1 MGAHSHS
8 TLLRA
13 LEANLHKV
21 MVGKPLVV
29 RRALVPLLCGG
40 HLLVEDVPGVGK
52 TTLARALARSIRGDF
67 RRIQFT
73 PDLLPLDLTGSSV
86 FDQREQ
92 VFTFHPGPVFTNILL
107 ADEVNRATPRTQS
120 ALLESMEERQ
130 VTVDGATRPLP
141 TVFLVIATQN
151 PVGQAGTFELPETQL
166 DRFLIRLRVGYPS
179 EQDEVAIFDRQA
191 KQHPL
196 ASLEPVLDLE
206 QVEGLR
212 GLVREVHLDEAL
224 KGYAVRLVRASRE
237 HPEVSLG
244 ASPRGTLALLRASQA
259 WAFLS
264 GRAYATPDDVKAMAP
279 CVLGHRVLVTP
290 QANLRGRTG
299 DLVVE
304 ELLQRIPVPIG
315 AGQPR
320 AGKQESAG
328 TRIGGPVSAAPGR
341 GPRGTAIEAGGHD
354 EFLSRPRDSEAPI
367 R

>member
-141 TVFLVIATQN
+141 SVFLVIATQN

-166 DRFLIRLRVGYPS
+166 DRFLLRLRVGYPS
-179 EQDEVAIFDRQA
+179 EADEIAIFDRQA
-191 KQHPL
+191 KAQPL

-206 QVEGLR
+206 QVDGLR
-212 GLVREVHLDEAL
+212 AMVREVYLDEAL
-224 KGYAVRLVRASRE
+224 KGYAVRLVRATRE

-259 WAFLS
+259 WAYLE
-264 GRAYATPDDVKAMAP
+264 GRVYATPDDVKAMAP

-290 QANLRGRTG
+290 QANLRGRSG
-299 DLVVE
+299 DLIVD
-304 ELLQRIPVPIG
+304 ELLQRVPVPIG

-320 AGKQESAG
+320 AGQ
-328 TRIGGPVSAAPGR
+328 RIGGAPVVGSPVQA
-341 GPRGTAIEAGGHD
+341 GPHS
-354 EFLSRPRDSEAPI
+354 EFLSPPRDSEAP
-367 R
+367 RR

>member
-13 LEANLHKV
+13 LEANLHRV

-29 RRALVPLLCGG
+29 RRALIPLLCGG
-40 HLLVEDVPGVGK
+40 HLLIEDVPGVGK

-86 FDQREQ
+86 FNQREQ

-130 VTVDGATRPLP
+130 VTVDGTTRPLP
-141 TVFLVIATQN
+141 NVFLVIATQN

-191 KQHPL
+191 QRHPL
-196 ASLEPVLDLE
+196 ATLEPVLDLE

-212 GLVREVHLDEAL
+212 AMVREVHLDEAL
-224 KGYAVRLVRASRE
+224 KAYAVRLVRASRE
-237 HPEVSLG
+237 HGEVSLG

-315 AGQPR
+315 AGEPPR
-320 AGKQESAG
+320 AGRNAG
-328 TRIGGPVSAAPGR
+328 ARVGGAPAGRGQAPVS
-341 GPRGTAIEAGGHD
+341 HD
-354 EFLSRPRDSEAPI
+354 EFLSRPRDSEGPVGSPI

>member
-8 TLLRA
+8 TLLRG

-29 RRALVPLLCGG
+29 RRSLVPLLCGG
-40 HLLVEDVPGVGK
+40 HLLIEDVPGVGK
-52 TTLARALARSIRGDF
+52 TTLARALARSIRADF

-130 VTVDGATRPLP
+130 VTVDGTTRPLP
-141 TVFLVIATQN
+141 GVFLVIATQN

-166 DRFLIRLRVGYPS
+166 DRFLLRLRVGYPS
-179 EQDEVAIFDRQA
+179 EADEVAIFDRQA
-191 KQHPL
+191 HRHPL
-196 ASLEPVLDLE
+196 AALEPVLDLE
-206 QVEGLR
+206 QIEGLR
-212 GLVREVHLDEAL
+212 AGVRQVHLDEGVKA
-224 KGYAVRLVRASRE
+224 YAVRLVRASRE

-244 ASPRGTLALLRASQA
+244 ASPRGTLALLRSSQA
-259 WAFLS
+259 WAFLE
-264 GRAYATPDDVKAMAP
+264 GRAYATPDDVKALAP
-279 CVLGHRVLVTP
+279 SVLGHRVLVTP
-290 QANLRGRTG
+290 QANLRGRNG
-299 DLVVE
+299 DSIVD
-304 ELLQRIPVPIG
+304 ELLQRVPVPIG
-315 AGQPR
+315 AGKGPVPMQRPQPSGR
-320 AGKQESAG
+320 SFEEDLIGRPQSSAG
-328 TRIGGPVSAAPGR
+328 GAGPVGS
-341 GPRGTAIEAGGHD
+341 
-354 EFLSRPRDSEAPI
+354 PI